1 MERIKMLKN
10 KYQPKHNVLLKNI
23 VSGETM
29 RVDITN
35 EKEIDGK
42 QFWVTSHNKRQIL
55 LAKASYSIVKR

>member
-1 MERIKMLKN
+1 MLKT
-10 KYQPKHNVLLKNI
+10 KYTAKHNVLLKNI

-29 RVDITN
+29 RVDIVN

-42 QFWVTSHNKRQIL
+42 QFWVISLNKRQVL

>member
-1 MERIKMLKN
+1 MLRS
-10 KYQPKHNVLLKNI
+10 KYAAKHNVLLKNI

-29 RVDITN
+29 RVDIIN

-42 QFWVTSHNKRQIL
+42 QFWVILFDKRQAL

>member
-1 MERIKMLKN
+1 MLRN

-29 RVDITN
+29 RVDIVN
-35 EKEIDGK
+35 EREIDGK
-42 QFWVTSHNKRQIL
+42 QFWVINFDKRQAL

>member
-1 MERIKMLKN
+1 MLRN
-10 KYQPKHNVLLKNI
+10 KYQPKHNVLLKNV

-29 RVDITN
+29 RVDIVN

-42 QFWVTSHNKRQIL
+42 QFWVISFDKRQAL

>member
-1 MERIKMLKN
+1 MLKQ
-10 KYQPKHNVLLKNI
+10 KYSTKHNVLLKNI

-29 RVDITN
+29 RVDIIN

-42 QFWVTSHNKRQIL
+42 QFWVISYNKRQAL